1 MDFTRLTV
9 SSRLKFGF
17 GVVLFLILL
26 IVGIALEKLAEVN
39 RQLVSITEVNNVE
52 IYHLSTMRAA
62 AYEQSLASR
71 GIGLAL
77 TPEDLNQNAN
87 NLQRQ
92 IGLYTQSEAALAK
105 LFADLQETTDTEK
118 QAIAAIQKMSAGLSP
133 GLSNMIDLAKAQK
146 TEELKPIMTGPLGKM
161 QADRRKALAELSA
174 FEDKLNNEAKDEALA
189 VSASAR
195 KLLIALGVIALL
207 CGLMAAVLI
216 TRSVLRQLGGEPAY
230 ASRLAAQIAKGDLRT
245 EVKADTRHPESLMM
259 SMKTMNEGLRGI
271 VREVRSGTDAIATA
285 SSQIASGN
293 LDLSSRT
300 EEQAS
305 SLEET
310 ASAMEQLTAT
320 VKQNADSAGEANRL
334 AAEAS
339 AVASQSGQLVKEV
352 VTTMAAIED
361 SSKKIVDIISV
372 IDGISFQTNIL
383 ALNAAVEA
391 ARAGEQGRGFAVVAA
406 EVRTLAQR
414 SSAAAREIKALIDD
428 SVDKV
433 ASGSALV
440 NRAGDTM
447 SDVVSSVDRVVS
459 VIGAISD
466 SSAEQSKG
474 IQEINHAIS
483 QMDQVTQQNAA
494 LVEEAAAASQALQA
508 QAKRLSDVVEVFAVA

>member
-1 MDFTRLTV
+1 MRLTV
-9 SSRLKFGF
+9 SSRLRVGF
-17 GVVLFLILL
+17 GSVLLLLLL
-26 IVGIALEKLAEVN
+26 IIGISLEKLAEVD
-39 RQLVSITEVNNVE
+39 RQLSSITEVNNAE
-52 IYHLSTMRAA
+52 IYHLSAMRAA
-62 AYEQSLASR
+62 VYEQSLASR

-77 TPEDLNQNAN
+77 TQEERLQNATT
-87 NLQRQ
+87 LREQMGR
-92 IGLYTQSEAALAK
+92 YAEAENALAK
-105 LFADLQETTDTEK
+105 LFAEIEETTDTEK
-118 QAIAAIQKMSAGLSP
+118 KAIVVIQKMTTETSP
-133 GLSNMIDLAKAQK
+133 SLNHMIELAQAEK
-146 TEELKPIMTGPLGKM
+146 TEELKAMLSGPLGRM
-161 QADRRKALAELSA
+161 QAQRRKVLADLSA
-174 FEDKLNNEAKDEALA
+174 FEDKLNDDAKKEAKA
-189 VSASAR
+189 VYVTAR
-195 KLLIALGVIALL
+195 SLLIILGALTLL
-207 CGLMAAVLI
+207 IGLAAAALI
-216 TRSVLRQLGGEPAY
+216 TSSVLRQLGGEPAY
-230 ASRLAAQIAKGDLRT
+230 ASRLAAQIAQGDLRT
-245 EVKADTRHPESLMM
+245 EVKADTRHPDSLMM

-271 VREVRSGTDAIATA
+271 VREVRSGTDAISTA
-285 SSQIASGN
+285 SSQIAAGN

-305 SLEET
+305 SLEQT

-334 AAEAS
+334 AAAAS
-339 AVASQSGQLVKEV
+339 AVASESGHLVKEV

-391 ARAGEQGRGFAVVAA
+391 ARAGEQGRGFAVVAS

-414 SSAAAREIKALIDD
+414 SSSAAKEIKALIDD
-428 SVDKV
+428 SVEKV

-447 SDVVSSVDRVVS
+447 NNVVSSVDRVVS

-466 SSAEQSKG
+466 SSSEQSKG

-494 LVEEAAAASQALQA
+494 LVEQAAAASQALQD
-508 QAKRLSDVVEVFAVA
+508 QARRLSDVVEVFAVA